1 CASRVGNRLAGRP
14 ASRWAAIRSW
24 GRPGHR
30 PWPCPPSC
38 RRPAVQ
44 GTSSGRWP
52 SDRRRLA
59 GRERTVRLKLPRH
72 RDGDHGRARMRAP
85 EPRRLGTV
93 RVGREP
99 RAAADLVRLCA
110 RLPLAISVAAAHAAA
125 HSGFPLSAQ
134 AEELRV
140 RGRDQLDT
148 GDPGTSARTVF
159 SWSYHYLSA
168 PGKRMFRLLG
178 MHPGPDTGVTA
189 AASLAL
195 MTTTDAHAALREL
208 GRAHLAEEHAPG
220 RFAVHDLLR
229 AYAAELAAAVDGAG
243 RTRDAELRL
252 LDYYLHT
259 GHAAAMLLT
268 PSSDCGDLAPPAP
281 GAIVAPPAT
290 VDEAMAWFAAE
301 SRPLIAACARAVEGD
316 LGAHSWQLPWVAA
329 PYLIRQGRWGDF
341 AATQQA
347 AVSAAERV

>member
-38 RRPAVQ
+38 RRPAGE

-59 GRERTVRLKLPRH
+59 GRERTVRLKLP
-72 RDGDHGRARMRAP
+72 G
-85 EPRRLGTV
+85 
-93 RVGREP
+93 
-99 RAAADLVRLCA
+99 
-110 RLPLAISVAAAHAAA
+110 
-125 HSGFPLSAQ
+125 
-134 AEELRV
+134 
-140 RGRDQLDT
+140 
-148 GDPGTSARTVF
+148 
-159 SWSYHYLSA
+159 
-168 PGKRMFRLLG
+168 
-178 MHPGPDTGVTA
+178 TGVGST
-189 AASLAL
+189 
-195 MTTTDAHAALREL
+195 
-208 GRAHLAEEHAPG
+208 RA
-220 RFAVHDLLR
+220 
-229 AYAAELAAAVDGAG
+229 
-243 RTRDAELRL
+243 AELRL

-347 AVSAAERV
+347 AVSADERVGDLRGVGHTCYHLGYALALADDSPAAEQQLRKALVSFTAADDPLGQGLALHGLAVLLQEQ